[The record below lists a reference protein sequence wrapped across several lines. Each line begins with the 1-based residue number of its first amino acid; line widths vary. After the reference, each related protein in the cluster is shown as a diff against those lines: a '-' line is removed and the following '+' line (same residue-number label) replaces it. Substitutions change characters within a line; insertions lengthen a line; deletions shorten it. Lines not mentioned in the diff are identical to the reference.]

1 MDEKEIQTVLQTLLI
16 ALQHADSMA
25 SSTHER
31 LMQTV
36 PAYREAVN
44 AEVDTAL
51 AGSETRPATRVKN
64 DIEQGS
70 IEVSRLLAR
79 ALAKGAL

>member
-36 PAYREAVN
+36 PAYRKAVDQ
-44 AEVDTAL
+44 EVDIAL
-51 AGSETRPATRVKN
+51 SGSEKTSETRVKN

-70 IEVSRLLAR
+70 IAVSRLLAR
-79 ALAKGAL
+79 ALAKGTL